1 MLELSATFYE
11 ATNGPPKTG
20 IVKINPKCQY
30 CNVAIHPE
38 ILTTTPINSSFSSS
52 NITASIVYSC
62 PQCQNHNFQTYKLDV
77 IDYKECTTKPI
88 TKSFFYESTFV
99 YPNEIDEISTSFKEI
114 INQSSQAENY
124 HLNHLAGIGYRK
136 AIEFLVKDYLIY
148 IKPEE
153 TEAIKTTF
161 LSQCISMIDDEDIK
175 SLAKAATW
183 IGNDETHYT
192 RLHEDKDIN
201 DMKRFIYALTHS
213 FAIKV
218 TIKNSHEFVNNN
230 HTRK

>member
-1 MLELSATFYE
+1 MLELIATFDESIY
-11 ATNGPPKTG
+11 GPSKSG
-20 IVKINPKCQY
+20 IVKLNPKCQY

-38 ILTTTPINSSFSSS
+38 ILTTTPINSGFSSS
-52 NITASIVYSC
+52 DITASIVYSC

-77 IDYKECTTKPI
+77 VDYKECTTEPI
-88 TKSFFYESTFV
+88 TKSFFSESTFE

-114 INQSSQAENY
+114 VNQSSQAENS

-148 IKPEE
+148 VKPEE
-153 TEAIKTTF
+153 TNSIKTKF
-161 LSQCISMIDDEDIK
+161 LSQCIKMIDDEDIK
-175 SLAKAATW
+175 NLAKAATW

-192 RLHEDKDIN
+192 RLHKDKDIS
-201 DMKRFIYALTHS
+201 DMKRFIYALTHL
-213 FAIKV
+213 FALKI
-218 TIKNSHEFVNNN
+218 TIQNSTDFIDS